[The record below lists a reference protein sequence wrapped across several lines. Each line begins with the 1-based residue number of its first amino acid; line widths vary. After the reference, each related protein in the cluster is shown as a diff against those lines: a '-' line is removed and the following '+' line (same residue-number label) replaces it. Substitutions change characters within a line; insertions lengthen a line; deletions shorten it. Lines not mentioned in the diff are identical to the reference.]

1 MLNENELSNLEPFL
15 SLERL
20 KWKNLMRI
28 YDDLL
33 RMADAPRGIER
44 SVALLHGLAN
54 QLDKPLVFRESERLF
69 SLLEVS

>member
-1 MLNENELSNLEPFL
+1 MLNESELSNLEPLL

-20 KWKNLMRI
+20 KWKDLMRF

-44 SVALLHGLAN
+44 SAALLHGLAN